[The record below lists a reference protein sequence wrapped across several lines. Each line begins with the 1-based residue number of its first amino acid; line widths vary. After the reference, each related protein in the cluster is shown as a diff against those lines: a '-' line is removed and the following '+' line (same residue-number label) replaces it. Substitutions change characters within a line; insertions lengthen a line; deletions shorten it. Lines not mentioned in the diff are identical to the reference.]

1 MFTRLRWSPNA
12 AQRVVI
18 VVAYGLSLWALWHWI
33 EVEGWEQV
41 IGDGGGS
48 LNFTLGAGVVLNGAT
63 EMRTNVGLRLWVQ
76 LGLVLAWMLP
86 SLWLLR
92 SSEPQMTRRDQQ

>member
-1 MFTRLRWSPNA
+1 MSTRLRWSPNI

-18 VVAYGLSLWALWHWI
+18 VVSYGLVLWVLWQWI

-41 IGDGGGS
+41 IGDGGS

-92 SSEPQMTRRDQQ
+92 SSRQQATRGDQQ